1 MSELRFAEPQW
12 IHGVWAVLGFGVLL
26 VISDRRARRALR
38 LLVAPSLRT
47 RLVHRATPAQRRL
60 RIAMLTLSGLFAVL
74 ALMRPQ
80 WGLEFLATP
89 RASAELMVAVDV
101 SRSMLAEDVVP
112 NRLERAKAEVRD
124 LLAYLEGDHVG
135 LIAFAGRA
143 SVLAPL
149 TPDFSFLRLVLDD
162 FGAHSVSRGGTRLEE
177 PIRKALAG
185 FRATGDVARVIL
197 LITDGE
203 DLDSFPLDA
212 ARAAAERGIAIIT
225 IGLGSGEG
233 SDVPL
238 TDPTTGARALLRDSE
253 GRVVRS
259 RLDATTLSEIARLT
273 GGVYVPAGTGALDLD
288 SIYEAHIAGLMRGQ
302 VDGSG
307 RPVRNEGFQWL
318 VLCSLLSLVGA
329 TLLGRARPLA
339 AAAVIALLYAP
350 GATLAQEPDPLPPVP
365 AATQGAVAEATEQ
378 AAEPEE
384 LTTPE
389 LPSPRE
395 AYNLGLESL
404 KAQELEEAQRLFEL
418 ARSTAETDGETR
430 YRAIYGLG
438 WAGAA
443 SADRRLDGAPEEALV
458 QLFLAADRFRDS
470 LRLRPGS
477 EDARHNLEVVLT
489 RARVLEDS
497 LREQDAR
504 SLAASL
510 DELSQRQRQLVA
522 GVRSS
527 VEQKQ
532 LAGALSEEA
541 LRSRHRELS
550 TQQRLIL
557 SDSDLLAGKADSERR
572 QLETKPE
579 AERQP
584 QDQLRAA
591 QLSQLLPHL
600 RRARERMGH
609 ARRELRQQQS
619 ERGHRRA
626 SVALAELNLARDQLR
641 DPVEVLDALI
651 RDGTEV
657 GGYTQL
663 YALRDSGVPGSGS
676 EQQRPDWLSIAYLV
690 DALDGITERT
700 ASLRATLVAGLSQ
713 PAGAE
718 LEPGDARLLA
728 AVRQAEPLVA
738 EAWGRLAR
746 ARDSMARDAALEA
759 LVAERTAVSALTSA
773 RELFLGLRGLI
784 ELTYADQLGLGQLA
798 SEAPLP
804 AVEMLPRLYGVQ
816 QRNLSRASRIGQQLD
831 EELAALRPDS
841 SEEELDE
848 QRTRLLVAKRLL
860 ARSEAAMEDVGAAL
874 RRQARRRAPDLE
886 VAARPNVRAVAGL
899 DALRRLFFSIVEQLR
914 DTAQQQLEL
923 NDETE
928 QTAALP
934 NPVPALGPLIP
945 RQAKLAHTTGVL
957 AGALEAQSR
966 QTPAAAPSSE
976 EQESLSPEA
985 VRDASDRL
993 RRAAELTLAAQA
1005 PMQSAAEQ
1013 LAADQVDAA
1022 RGDQDQG
1029 LEHLRQALAL
1039 LTPPE
1044 RQEGERSQADAGQ
1057 QGEPETSDT
1066 VAAAEQQAADPS
1078 QLLQEVRDREA
1089 RRRRERA
1096 RQQRRTSSETVEK
1109 DW

>member
-1 MSELRFAEPQW
+1 M
-12 IHGVWAVLGFGVLL
+12 
-26 VISDRRARRALR
+26 
-38 LLVAPSLRT
+38 
-47 RLVHRATPAQRRL
+47 
-60 RIAMLTLSGLFAVL
+60 
-74 ALMRPQ
+74 
-80 WGLEFLATP
+80 
-89 RASAELMVAVDV
+89 
-101 SRSMLAEDVVP
+101 
-112 NRLERAKAEVRD
+112 
-124 LLAYLEGDHVG
+124 
-135 LIAFAGRA
+135 
-143 SVLAPL
+143 
-149 TPDFSFLRLVLDD
+149 
-162 FGAHSVSRGGTRLEE
+162 
-177 PIRKALAG
+177 
-185 FRATGDVARVIL
+185 
-197 LITDGE
+197 
-203 DLDSFPLDA
+203 
-212 ARAAAERGIAIIT
+212 
-225 IGLGSGEG
+225 
-233 SDVPL
+233 
-238 TDPTTGARALLRDSE
+238 ARALLAAQPGRGHPARAGTPTRCGRRDRAALRSWRDTGAGAGSPSACAGSHAGGG
-253 GRVVRS
+253 GRGYGTSCRARGADDARATEPARGLQPWS
-259 RLDATTLSEIARLT
+259 RE
-273 GGVYVPAGTGALDLD
+273 PEGTGARRRH
-288 SIYEAHIAGLMRGQ
+288 S
-302 VDGSG
+302 VS
-307 RPVRNEGFQWL
+307 
-318 VLCSLLSLVGA
+318 
-329 TLLGRARPLA
+329 
-339 AAAVIALLYAP
+339 
-350 GATLAQEPDPLPPVP
+350 
-365 AATQGAVAEATEQ
+365 
-378 AAEPEE
+378 
-384 LTTPE
+384 
-389 LPSPRE
+389 
-395 AYNLGLESL
+395 
-404 KAQELEEAQRLFEL
+404 FEL

-663 YALRDSGVPGSGS
+663 YALRDSGVRAVARSSSGRTGSPSPISSMRWTGS
-676 EQQRPDWLSIAYLV
+676 RSALPAFARPWWRDCPSPRV
-690 DALDGITERT
+690 R
-700 ASLRATLVAGLSQ
+700 SSSR
-713 PAGAE
+713 
-718 LEPGDARLLA
+718 GDARLLA